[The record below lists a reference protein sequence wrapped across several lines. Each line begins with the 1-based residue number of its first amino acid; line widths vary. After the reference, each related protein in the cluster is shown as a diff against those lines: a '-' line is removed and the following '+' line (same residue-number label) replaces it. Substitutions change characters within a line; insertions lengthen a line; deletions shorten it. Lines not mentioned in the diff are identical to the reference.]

1 MIDGRSRLAA
11 ARRTAVESLA
21 LAAECQVTFV
31 AAALAYYGFVSV
43 VPLVVLGVTVAT
55 AAGGETLADELLAIV
70 GQAVTPAGEDLL
82 RSAILGAEG
91 RGGVTAFGLAL
102 LLWGSLRSFR
112 GFDRAFSIVYGT
124 DVRKSLGA
132 SIVDAVVVFVGVGV
146 AALLLA
152 GIAVAVVSGALVD
165 ALGSV
170 ALFLSLAVIFLP
182 LYYRFPDVRLPVRAA
197 VPGAVFAAA
206 GWTVMGALF
215 QIYAVSFADPSLYGV
230 LGGVLLVLT
239 WFYLGSLLVLLGA
252 VLNAVRWGRRA
263 SGVDGAAVGA
273 GDR

>member
-1 MIDGRSRLAA
+1 MTRVGSRLVG
-11 ARRTAVESLA
+11 ARRIAEEALA

-31 AAALAYYGFVSV
+31 AAALAYYGFLSF

-55 AAGGETLADELLAIV
+55 AAGGESLADELLAVV
-70 GQAVTPAGEDLL
+70 GQAVTPTGEALL

-91 RGGVTAFGLAL
+91 RGGVTAFGLVL
-102 LLWGSLRSFR
+102 LVWGSLRSFR

-124 DVRKSLGA
+124 DVRKPLGA
-132 SIVDAVVVFVGVGV
+132 AIVDAVVVFVGVGV

-152 GIAVAVVSGALVD
+152 GISVAVVSGTLGD
-165 ALGSV
+165 SLGSV
-170 ALFLSLAVIFLP
+170 ALFLSLAILFLP
-182 LYYRFPDVRLPVRAA
+182 LYYRFPDVPLPVRAA

-230 LGGVLLVLT
+230 LGGVLLALT
-239 WFYLGSLLVLLGA
+239 WFYLGALLVLLGA
-252 VLNAVRWGRRA
+252 ALNAVRWGRRA
-263 SGVDGAAVGA
+263 AETGSADGPG
-273 GDR
+273 R